1 MAEYIYAE
9 TIVFRLVLMQPW
21 LNHQQ
26 ELKTKVNDDLLFLS
40 KIRLLWLNM
49 FMLKQLFFDSY
60 SMIEIQ
66 ITQSILRK
74 NYTCFFVDITVESKL
89 TFNTEYGNLI
99 SQSHK
104 SALLQN
110 QKKLRLLLSTT
121 LRRCVSSLC
130 QFIQQHSQINYHSSL
145 LKKFNTPY

>member
-1 MAEYIYAE
+1 MSIMAEYIYAE

-60 SMIEIQ
+60 
-66 ITQSILRK
+66 L
-74 NYTCFFVDITVESKL
+74 V
-89 TFNTEYGNLI
+89 
-99 SQSHK
+99 
-104 SALLQN
+104 
-110 QKKLRLLLSTT
+110 LSD
-121 LRRCVSSLC
+121 
-130 QFIQQHSQINYHSSL
+130 
-145 LKKFNTPY
+145 

>member
-26 ELKTKVNDDLLFLS
+26 ELKTKVSDDLLFLS

-60 SMIEIQ
+60 
-66 ITQSILRK
+66 L
-74 NYTCFFVDITVESKL
+74 V
-89 TFNTEYGNLI
+89 
-99 SQSHK
+99 
-104 SALLQN
+104 
-110 QKKLRLLLSTT
+110 LSD
-121 LRRCVSSLC
+121 
-130 QFIQQHSQINYHSSL
+130 
-145 LKKFNTPY
+145 

>member
-60 SMIEIQ
+60 
-66 ITQSILRK
+66 L
-74 NYTCFFVDITVESKL
+74 V
-89 TFNTEYGNLI
+89 
-99 SQSHK
+99 
-104 SALLQN
+104 
-110 QKKLRLLLSTT
+110 LSD
-121 LRRCVSSLC
+121 
-130 QFIQQHSQINYHSSL
+130 
-145 LKKFNTPY
+145 